1 MDNENRELHILFFPF
16 PANGHI
22 IPCIDLAR
30 VFASR
35 GIKTTI
41 VTTPLNVPLIS
52 RTVGKASIDIRTIKF
67 PSPEETGL
75 PEGCENSDSAL
86 TPDKIITFLKATV
99 LLRDPLE
106 HLLQQEH
113 PDCIVADM
121 FFPWATDSAAKF
133 GIPRI
138 VFHGLGFFP
147 LCVLA
152 CVRQYKPQDKVSSY
166 TEPFVV
172 PNLPGEI
179 TLTKMQLPQTP
190 KHDEVF
196 TQLLEEANESELKSY
211 GVIANSFYELEPV
224 YADHYRN
231 NLGRR
236 AWHLGPVS
244 LCNRDTEEKA
254 HRGREAAIDEHA
266 CLKWL
271 DSKEPNSVVYVCF
284 GSMTTFPDAQLKEI
298 ALGLEASGQPFIW
311 VVKKGSKS
319 EGEKLEWLP
328 EGFEERIEGEG
339 KGLIIRGWAPQ
350 VMILDHEAVGG
361 FVTHCGWNS
370 ALEGVC
376 AGLPMVTWP
385 MYAEQ
390 FYNAKFLTDIGKIG
404 VGVGVQ
410 TWIGMM
416 GGEPVKKEAIEKAVK
431 RIMVG
436 EEADEMRNRAKEL
449 GQMARRA
456 VEEGGSSYS
465 DFNSLIEDL
474 RSRAH

>member
-1 MDNENRELHILFFPF
+1 MGIDHGELHVLFFPF

-22 IPCIDLAR
+22 IPCVDLAR

-35 GIKTTI
+35 GVKSTI
-41 VTTPLNVPLIS
+41 VTTPLNVPLIA
-52 RTVGKASIDIRTIKF
+52 RTVGKASIQIRTLKF

-86 TPDKIITFLKATV
+86 SPDKIIAFLKATL

-113 PDCIVADM
+113 PTCLVADM
-121 FFPWATDSAAKF
+121 FFPWATHSAAKF

-152 CVRQYKPQDKVSSY
+152 SVRQYKPQDKVSSY

-172 PNLPGEI
+172 PNLPGEV

-190 KHDEVF
+190 KDDEVF
-196 TQLLEEANESELKSY
+196 TQLLEEANESELKSF

-224 YADHYRN
+224 YAEHYRN
-231 NLGRR
+231 HLGRR

-254 HRGREAAIDEHA
+254 SRGREAAIDEHA

-271 DSKEPNSVVYVCF
+271 DSKEKDSVVYVCF
-284 GSMTTFPDAQLKEI
+284 GSMTSFGEAQLREI
-298 ALGLEASGQPFIW
+298 AMGLEGSGQNFIW
-311 VVKKGSKS
+311 VVKKGSS
-319 EGEKLEWLP
+319 EKVEWLP
-328 EGFEERIEGEG
+328 EGFEERVEGGG
-339 KGLIIRGWAPQ
+339 KGLIIKGWAPQ
-350 VMILDHEAVGG
+350 VMILEHEAVGG

-376 AGLPMVTWP
+376 AGVPMVTWP

-390 FYNAKFLTDIGKIG
+390 FYNAKFLNDVIRIG

-416 GGEPVKKEAIEKAVK
+416 GGVAVKKEVIENAVK

-436 EEADEMRNRAKEL
+436 EEAQEMRNRAKEL
-449 GQMARRA
+449 ALIATKA
-456 VEEGGSSYS
+456 VQEGGSSYS
-465 DFNSLIEDL
+465 DFNSLIHDL
-474 RSRAH
+474 SLHAH

>member
-1 MDNENRELHILFFPF
+1 MGNENRELHVFFFPY

-22 IPCIDLAR
+22 IPCVDLAR
-30 VFASR
+30 IFASR
-35 GIKTTI
+35 GIRATI
-41 VTTPLNVPLIS
+41 VTTPLNVPFIS
-52 RTVGKASIDIRTIKF
+52 RTVGEANINIKTIKF

-75 PEGCENSDSAL
+75 PEGCENSESAL
-86 TPDKIITFLKATV
+86 SPDKIMKLMKATT
-99 LLRDPLE
+99 LLQDPLE
-106 HLLQQEH
+106 HLLQEEH
-113 PDCIVADM
+113 PNCIVADM
-121 FFPWATDSAAKF
+121 FYPWATDSAAKF

-152 CVRQYKPQDKVSSY
+152 CVRQYKPQDKVSSFM
-166 TEPFVV
+166 EPFVV

-179 TLTKMQLPQTP
+179 TLTKMQLPQIPT
-190 KHDEVF
+190 HDELF
-196 TQLLEEANESELKSY
+196 AKLLEESSDSELKSF

-224 YADHYRN
+224 YADHYRKE
-231 NLGRR
+231 LGRK

-244 LCNRDTEEKA
+244 LSNRNTEEKVS
-254 HRGREAAIDEHA
+254 RGREASISEHE
-266 CLKWL
+266 CLTWL
-271 DSKEPNSVVYVCF
+271 QSKEPNSVVYACF
-284 GSMTTFPDAQLKEI
+284 GSMTAFPDAQLKEI

-328 EGFEERIEGEG
+328 EGFEERVEG

-370 ALEGVC
+370 VLEGVC
-376 AGLPMVTWP
+376 GGLPMVTWP

-390 FYNAKFLTDIGKIG
+390 FYNAKFLTDIVKIG
-404 VGVGVQ
+404 VGVGAQ

-416 GGEPVKKEAIEKAVK
+416 GREPVKKEAIEKAVK

-436 EEADEMRNRAKEL
+436 EEAEEMRNRAKEL

-456 VEEGGSSYS
+456 MEEGGSSYS
-465 DFNSLIEDL
+465 DFNSLVEDL

>member
-1 MDNENRELHILFFPF
+1 MGNENRELHVFFFPYL
-16 PANGHI
+16 ANGHI
-22 IPCIDLAR
+22 IPCVDLAR

-35 GIKTTI
+35 GIRATI

-52 RTVGKASIDIRTIKF
+52 RTVGKANINIRTIKF

-75 PEGCENSDSAL
+75 PEGCENAELALSA
-86 TPDKIITFLKATV
+86 DKIMKLLKATV

-106 HLLQQEH
+106 QVLEEEH
-113 PDCIVADM
+113 PDCLVADM

-166 TEPFVV
+166 MEPFVV

-179 TLTKMQLPQTP
+179 TLTKMQLPQIP

-196 TQLLEEANESELKSY
+196 SKQLEEANESELKSY

-231 NLGRR
+231 ELGRR

-254 HRGREAAIDEHA
+254 RRGREAAIDENE

-271 DSKEPNSVVYVCF
+271 QSKEPNSVVYVCF
-284 GSMTTFPDAQLKEI
+284 GSMTSFPDAQLKEI
-298 ALGLEASGQPFIW
+298 AMGLEDSGQSFIW
-311 VVKKGSKS
+311 VVRKGSKS
-319 EGEKLEWLP
+319 EDEKLEWLP
-328 EGFEERIEGEG
+328 EGFEERIEG

-370 ALEGVC
+370 VLEGVC

-390 FYNAKFLTDIGKIG
+390 FYNAKFLTDIVKIG
-404 VGVGVQ
+404 VSVGVQ

-416 GGEPVKKEAIEKAVK
+416 GRESVKKEVIEKAVK
-431 RIMVG
+431 RVMVG
-436 EEADEMRNRAKEL
+436 EEAEEMRNRAQEL
-449 GQMARRA
+449 GKMARQA
-456 VEEGGSSYS
+456 VVEGGSSYS
-465 DFNSLIEDL
+465 DFNSLVEDL